1 MSGTAGAR
9 KPKTGVIRD
18 DSSMTDSN
26 KASCFIRLPM
36 AGASEG
42 RVRYGERSVADA
54 DPRRAV
60 GCEDGIKDK
69 VANVPD
75 VGGEA

>member
-1 MSGTAGAR
+1 
-9 KPKTGVIRD
+9 
-18 DSSMTDSN
+18 
-26 KASCFIRLPM
+26 M

-60 GCEDGIKDK
+60 GREDGIKDK